1 LRDPCEFGNV
11 NVLSYLTLQQRQ
23 DLTQSAK
30 RFVCIIY
37 SGQMPKVLGLVQEKD
52 KLSEV
57 KQQHGAE
64 QHQGAEQFQGVG
76 QCHGTGQYQ
85 GTGL

>member
-1 LRDPCEFGNV
+1 
-11 NVLSYLTLQQRQ
+11 LSYLTLQQRQ

-30 RFVCIIY
+30 QFVCIIY
-37 SGQMPKVLGLVQEKD
+37 SGQMPKVLGLVQVKD

-64 QHQGAEQFQGVG
+64 QHQG
-76 QCHGTGQYQ
+76 TGQYQ
-85 GTGL
+85 GTGLYHGAK